1 MSRVEAIENQIKEL
15 SHDELALLRD
25 WFADFDF
32 TMWDFQIESDAKSG
46 KLDRIAEKALQD
58 HAAGRSRKL

>member
-15 SHDELALLRD
+15 SDDELALLRD

-32 TMWDFQIESDAKSG
+32 TIWDLQIESDAESG